1 MKKVFLS
8 IITLST
14 LLYGFAQSEKYEV
27 SIDLTASA
35 DDKLPVVIKT
45 PEVSLD
51 TVEYHMP
58 KIVPGTYSISDF
70 GRFVSEFKASD
81 AEGNELPFEKISTNK
96 WRIISKGQLKEISY
110 LVDDTWESFEGYE
123 DNVVFEPGGTN
134 INADQQ
140 TFIIN
145 TFGFIGYID
154 GLKALPFELKVNHS
168 EEIFG
173 ATALRKKALST
184 TQDVFYASDYNFLA
198 DGPILYSV
206 PDTVTRVIAGAEI
219 LVSVVSP
226 NNVLTAKEVMDNI
239 YDLMVAQSE
248 YLGGQLPVDR
258 YAYLINLFDST
269 PLSRARGALEHS
281 YSSVYNLPEAN
292 AERIGQIVRDVAAH
306 EFLHIVTP
314 LNIHSK
320 EIGDFDY
327 ITPQMSKHLW
337 LYEGVT
343 EYASVHVQVKHGLF
357 DGDRFLE
364 EIKSKLHSAD
374 GYPNVSFTE
383 MSSKILD
390 PEFEPMYGNVYEKGA
405 LIGMCLD
412 LYIMKYSNGEKS
424 LQWLMAELSKK
435 YGKDISF
442 DDKEL
447 FDVIT
452 DLTSP
457 EIREFFTTYVEG
469 NTPLPIQ
476 EVLGWAGVDYVEEIP
491 YKEVTLGDVG
501 YAFTENRELMVA
513 DLSESNAFAEKIGLM
528 EGDILM
534 SIQGQEVKITNVRRL
549 LVEIREATKPGEKM
563 VFVVSREIKGKTKT
577 KKLKAKAMEIEEVE
591 KHNLNFSEKPSTDQE
606 ELLRKWIGDDRS

>member
-8 IITLST
+8 LITLST
-14 LLYGFAQSEKYEV
+14 LIYSFAQTEKYEV

-35 DDKLPVVIKT
+35 NDKLPVVIKT
-45 PEVSLD
+45 PAVSTD

-81 AEGNELPFEKISTNK
+81 AEGNELPVEKITTNK
-96 WRIISKGQLKEISY
+96 WRIISNGQLKEISY
-110 LVDDTWESFEGYE
+110 LMDDTWESFEGYE

-134 INADQQ
+134 INAEQQ

-145 TFGFIGYID
+145 TFGFIGYLD
-154 GLKALPFELKVNHS
+154 GLKTLPYELKVDHS
-168 EEIFG
+168 EAIFG
-173 ATALRKKALST
+173 ATALEKKAIST

-198 DGPILYSV
+198 DGPILYSI
-206 PDTVTRVIAGAEI
+206 PDTVTRMIAGAEI
-219 LVSVVSP
+219 LVSIVSP
-226 NNVLTAKEVMDNI
+226 NKVLTAVEVMDNI

-248 YLGGQLPVDR
+248 YLGGKLPVDR
-258 YAYLINLFDST
+258 YAYLINLFDDI
-269 PLSRARGALEHS
+269 PLSQARGALEHS

-292 AERIGQIVRDVAAH
+292 ADRIGQIVRDVAAH

-343 EYASVHVQVKHGLF
+343 EYASVHVQVKYGLF

-364 EIKSKLHSAD
+364 EIKSKLNSAD
-374 GYPNVSFTE
+374 RYPNVSFTE

-412 LYIMKYSNGEKS
+412 LYIMKYSNGEKN

-435 YGKDISF
+435 YGKNVSF
-442 DDKEL
+442 DDEEL

-452 DLTSP
+452 NLTSP
-457 EIREFFTTYVEG
+457 EILDFFTTYVEG
-469 NTPLPIQ
+469 NTPLPIE
-476 EVLGWAGVDYVEEIP
+476 EVLDWAGVDYVEEIP
-491 YKEVTLGDVG
+491 YKEITLGDVG
-501 YAFTENRELMVA
+501 YSFTENRELMIT
-513 DLSESNAFAEKIGLM
+513 DLSESNAFAKNMGFK
-528 EGDILM
+528 EGDIIK
-534 SIQGQEVKITNVRRL
+534 SIQGQEMKLSNMRRL
-549 LVEIREATKPGEKM
+549 LSEIKDETKPGDKM
-563 VFVVSREIKGKTKT
+563 VFEVSREIRGKVKT
-577 KKLKAKAMEIEEVE
+577 KKLKAKAMELEAME
-591 KHNLNFSEKPSTDQE
+591 KHNLSFSDNPSNEQK
-606 ELLRKWIGDDRS
+606 ELLRKWIGDN